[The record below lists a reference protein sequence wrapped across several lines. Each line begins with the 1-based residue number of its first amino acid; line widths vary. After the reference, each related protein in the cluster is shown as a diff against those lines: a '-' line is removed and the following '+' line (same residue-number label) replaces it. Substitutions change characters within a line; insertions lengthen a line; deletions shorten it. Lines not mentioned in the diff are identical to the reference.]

1 MTEDSIDGTG
11 LMAFW
16 ATIDED
22 YLHRFREWH
31 TCEHMPERVSIPG
44 FQVGR
49 RYIDCDD
56 PATYLMTYQT
66 NDSAV
71 LGSPPYLDALNAP
84 SDWTRESLPHF
95 RKPVRNIYSR
105 LAAHGETDY
114 LAAPYVYTLRFNADG
129 DGLAEAAAALAGDEQ
144 LGRVALYQVD
154 EAISGIQTS
163 ERKIYG
169 GGPGEQRWLLFV
181 EATMAGATDGS
192 ALAGRLAVLSAGWQ
206 DVFQGLF
213 AIDYV
218 LAKPQ

>member
-1 MTEDSIDGTG
+1 MTEDGTG

-22 YLHRFREWH
+22 YLNRFREWH

-49 RYIDCDD
+49 RYIDCGD

-66 NDSAV
+66 RESSV
-71 LGSPPYLDALNAP
+71 LGSQPYLDALNAP
-84 SDWTRESLPHF
+84 SDWTRESLPRF
-95 RKPVRNIYSR
+95 NNPVRNIYSR
-105 LAAHGETDY
+105 LSALGETNY
-114 LAAPYVYTLRFNADG
+114 SAAPYVYALRFNADE
-129 DGLAEAAAALAGDEQ
+129 DGLAEVAASLAGDQ
-144 LGRVALYQVD
+144 QIGRVSLYQVD

-169 GGPGEQRWLLFV
+169 GGPGEQRWLLLV
-181 EATMAGATDGS
+181 EASMAGAADGS
-192 ALAGRLAVLSAGWQ
+192 PLDGRLSALSAGWQ

-218 LAKPQ
+218 LDKP

>member
-1 MTEDSIDGTG
+1 MTEDRIDGTG

-16 ATIDED
+16 ATIDKD
-22 YLHRFREWH
+22 YLNRFREWH

-49 RYIDCDD
+49 RYIDCGD
-56 PATYLMTYQT
+56 PATFLMTYQT

-84 SDWTRESLPHF
+84 SDWPRESLPHF
-95 RKPVRNIYSR
+95 NNPVRNIYSR
-105 LAAHGETDY
+105 LAADGETNY
-114 LAAPYVYTLRFNADG
+114 STAPYVYALRFNADG
-129 DGLAEAAAALAGDEQ
+129 DGLAEAAASLAGDEQ

-181 EATMAGATDGS
+181 EAGMAGAADGS
-192 ALAGRLAVLSAGWQ
+192 VLAGRLAALSAGWQ

-218 LAKPQ
+218 LARP

>member
-1 MTEDSIDGTG
+1 MTNDGIDGTG

-22 YLHRFREWH
+22 YLNRFRAWH
-31 TCEHMPERVSIPG
+31 NCEHMPERVSIPG

-49 RYIDCDD
+49 RYIDCGD
-56 PATYLMTYQT
+56 PATFLMTYQT
-66 NDSAV
+66 NDSEV
-71 LGSPPYLDALNAP
+71 FSSTSYLDALNAP
-84 SDWTRESLPHF
+84 SNWTRESLPHF
-95 RKPVRNIYSR
+95 NNPVRNIYSS
-105 LAAHGETDY
+105 LYADGETDY
-114 LAAPYVYTLRFNADG
+114 VMTPYVYALRFNADE
-129 DGLAEAAAALAGDEQ
+129 DGLAKTAASLAGNEQ
-144 LGRVALYQVD
+144 LGRVALYRVD

-181 EATMAGATDGS
+181 EASMAGAADGS
-192 ALAGRLAVLSAGWQ
+192 ALAGSLAALSADWK

-218 LAKPQ
+218 LAKP